1 MHRSFRL
8 LIIVGMMA
16 AALLAACSEQ
26 PSSPDKQSGIQAPLF
41 NKAPGAEYLN
51 DEYIVVFK
59 DEVTNVDGDVNAIA
73 KVNGFTADHRYK
85 SAIKGFA
92 GRLSPAQLDALRYD
106 PRVAYIEQDQVMRI
120 AVTQTGATWGLDRI
134 DQASLPLSTTY
145 TYNYTGTGV
154 DAYIIDTGIRLT
166 HNDFGGRAFTGYD
179 AITIGGTATDG
190 NGHGT
195 HVAGTVGGATYGVAK
210 SVTLYAVR
218 VLDNLG
224 NGTTAGVVA
233 GIDWVT
239 ANHSSTRPSVANMS
253 LGGGASTTLDAAVQA
268 SINHG
273 VTYVVAAGNSM
284 ANAGNYSP
292 ARVAAAITVAAT
304 ASNDAFATSYSNYGS
319 VVDILAPGSS
329 ITSDY
334 YSSNTA
340 AAIMSGTSMA
350 SPHVAGV
357 AALYLEAFPTSTP
370 AQVSTALT
378 ANASLNKITSV
389 PSGTVNKLLYSI
401 FDTTPPT
408 IPAAPVL
415 SSPANGATS
424 VALPP
429 TLSWTASTGATSYQV
444 QVSTSSAFTTTVYD
458 AAGLAATSTS
468 VAGLATSTVYY
479 WRVNATNSA
488 GTSGWSSV
496 WSFTTAASSGSAPA
510 APTLSSPANGA
521 TNVSRTPTLSWV
533 ASTGATSYRV
543 QVSTSSTFTTLT
555 RDLSGITTTSTTLA
569 TLSGRT
575 RYYWRVNATNAYG
588 TSVWSSVRYFTTRR

>member
-26 PSSPDKQSGIQAPLF
+26 PSAPDKQSNIQAPLF
-41 NKAPGAEYLN
+41 NKTPGAEYLN

-59 DEVTNVDGDVNAIA
+59 DEVANVDSDVNAIV
-73 KVNGFTADHRYK
+73 KTHGFTADHRYK
-85 SAIKGFA
+85 SAVKGFA
-92 GRLSPAQLDALRYD
+92 GKLSPAQLEALRYD

-120 AVTQTGATWGLDRI
+120 AATQTGATWGLDRI

-145 TYNYTGTGV
+145 TYNYTGAGV

-166 HNDFGGRAFTGYD
+166 HNDFGGRALTGYD

-195 HVAGTVGGATYGVAK
+195 HVAGTVGGTTYGVAK
-210 SVTLYAVR
+210 SVMLYAIR
-218 VLDNLG
+218 VLDNSG
-224 NGTTAGVVA
+224 NGTTSGVVA

-253 LGGGASTTLDAAVQA
+253 LGGGASSTLDAAVQT
-268 SINHG
+268 SISHG
-273 VTYVVAAGNSM
+273 VTYCVSAGNS
-284 ANAGNYSP
+284 AADAVNYSP
-292 ARVAAAITVAAT
+292 ARVAAAITVGAT
-304 ASNDAFATSYSNYGS
+304 TSTDGFAYYSNYGS
-319 VVDILAPGSS
+319 IVDILAPGSS

-340 AAIMSGTSMA
+340 TAIMSGTSMA
-350 SPHVAGV
+350 SPHVTGA
-357 AALYLEAFPTSTP
+357 AALYLEANPTATP
-370 AQVSTALT
+370 AAVATALT
-378 ANASLNKITSV
+378 ANATLGKITSV
-389 PSGTVNKLLYSI
+389 PSGTVNKLLYTL
-401 FDTTPPT
+401 FDVTPPA

-415 SSPANGATS
+415 SSPVNGATS

-444 QVSTSSAFTTTVYD
+444 QVSTSSAFTTTAYD
-458 AAGLAATSTS
+458 VAGLTATSASVTGLAASTI
-468 VAGLATSTVYY
+468 YY

-496 WSFTTAASSGSAPA
+496 WSFTTAATSGSAPA
-510 APTLSSPANGA
+510 APTLISPANGA
-521 TNVSRTPTLSWV
+521 TNVSKTPTLSWN
-533 ASTGATSYRV
+533 ASTGATSYQV

-588 TSVWSSVRYFTTRR
+588 TSVWSSVRYFTTKR